1 MNYYLG
7 IDLGGTNIAAGVVDE
22 NYRLIE
28 KVSIPTGGSRPF
40 EEVVADMAR
49 AARMAAEKAG
59 MREEEFSSLGVG
71 TPSSENPKTGLVAHV
86 NNMGWHN
93 APLRAELAKHTAL
106 PLYINNDADCAA
118 LGEVLGGAARE
129 YENALMITL
138 GTGVGGGVILN
149 KRIFTGADKMGCE
162 PGHTML
168 VMDGVRCTCGK
179 KGCFESYGSA
189 TALIRQTKE
198 AMAEHPESLIA
209 ALCSGDENRINGKT
223 VFDAAKQGDRV
234 ALAVVDRY
242 TSYLAA
248 GIGSLVTLFR
258 PQVVIMG
265 GGISAQG
272 AYLLDPL
279 NEKMADTVFAAAEI
293 GRPKA
298 ILAQLGNDAGIIGAA
313 MLEKH
318 AQ

>member
-129 YENALMITL
+129 
-138 GTGVGGGVILN
+138 
-149 KRIFTGADKMGCE
+149 
-162 PGHTML
+162 
-168 VMDGVRCTCGK
+168 
-179 KGCFESYGSA
+179 
-189 TALIRQTKE
+189 
-198 AMAEHPESLIA
+198 
-209 ALCSGDENRINGKT
+209 
-223 VFDAAKQGDRV
+223 
-234 ALAVVDRY
+234 
-242 TSYLAA
+242 
-248 GIGSLVTLFR
+248 
-258 PQVVIMG
+258 
-265 GGISAQG
+265 
-272 AYLLDPL
+272 
-279 NEKMADTVFAAAEI
+279 
-293 GRPKA
+293 
-298 ILAQLGNDAGIIGAA
+298 
-313 MLEKH
+313 
-318 AQ
+318 